1 MKVPVMTSHRHLA
14 GAAIVSLML
23 AAALAAVGHAQDK
36 ATKDKEQDKRPQLKL
51 TARPPLGMAPQK
63 VVLTAEIVGGPD
75 DAEDFYCPTV
85 EWEWGDLTTSESTA
99 DCEPYEPGKS
109 SIKRRWT
116 VEHVFQ
122 RGSFHVVLRLKKRD
136 RAITQATVIVE
147 IRPGLRDL

>member
-1 MKVPVMTSHRHLA
+1 MNRRSLV
-14 GAAIVSLML
+14 GAAVASVML
-23 AAALAAVGHAQDK
+23 AAALAVVTHAQDK
-36 ATKDKEQDKRPQLKL
+36 GSKDQDKRPQLKL

-85 EWEWGDLTTSESTA
+85 EWDWGDLTQSESTA
-99 DCEPYEPGKS
+99 DCAPYEPGKS

-136 RAITQATVIVE
+136 KAITQATVIVE